1 MKTIFMFM
9 TATVVFTTVL
19 LFSHRLNAN
28 AATYP
33 KTIVG
38 EITLVGER
46 TLIIQDDNT
55 QRKYELAA
63 SPNKLRDLITGYRV
77 EVTQT
82 DGRVISLTK
91 LGMPMQTESTPYQRW
106 KVIRSQGE

>member
-38 EITLVGER
+38 EITIVGER
-46 TLIIQDDNT
+46 PVIIQVD
-55 QRKYELAA
+55 
-63 SPNKLRDLITGYRV
+63 
-77 EVTQT
+77 
-82 DGRVISLTK
+82 ISEMK
-91 LGMPMQTESTPYQRW
+91 
-106 KVIRSQGE
+106 